1 VPAGVARARHRDLAR
16 RCRGSGDSSLSD
28 LRELHWPR
36 HDRPN
41 AKRDV
46 QLKLLPRKRRAKAQG
61 YLFFAPGP
69 RSVGAGDSC
78 GEDETIACKQ
88 SSFHYSIIVEP

>member
-1 VPAGVARARHRDLAR
+1 M
-16 RCRGSGDSSLSD
+16 
-28 LRELHWPR
+28 
-36 HDRPN
+36 
-41 AKRDV
+41 